1 MSKGSSRAAQEHLKH
16 LLRQIRVDAELSQ
29 RDLAR
34 QLGQP
39 QSFISKYESGERR
52 LDPLELRQVCEAV
65 GITLVEFARRLD
77 RALQS

>member
-1 MSKGSSRAAQEHLKH
+1 MSKGSSRAAQEHLKD
-16 LLRQIRVDAELSQ
+16 LLRQIRVDADLSQ

-34 QLGQP
+34 KLGQP

-77 RALQS
+77 RAIQS